1 MVYLF
6 LADGFEEIE
15 AFAPVDI
22 LRRAG
27 VQLATV
33 GVGGRQIKGAHGIA
47 VTADLLE
54 SDVSREKMEMV
65 ILPGGMPGTKNLERS
80 PSVRGSLEYCARNG
94 KYIAAICA
102 APSILGH
109 MGLLKGQSAVCFPG
123 YENELGANSVLHD
136 PVCVSGKFVTAPG
149 AGVAVEFALQ
159 LAEILAGTEKSCNIR
174 KNIQCI

>member
-80 PSVRGSLEYCARNG
+80 PSA
-94 KYIAAICA
+94 AAIL
-102 APSILGH
+102 PLDSRR
-109 MGLLKGQSAVCFPG
+109 SRTPG
-123 YENELGANSVLHD
+123 
-136 PVCVSGKFVTAPG
+136 
-149 AGVAVEFALQ
+149 
-159 LAEILAGTEKSCNIR
+159 KSP
-174 KNIQCI
+174 